1 MKYSTIVEHSEDNLQ
16 MILNKA
22 SDFERE
28 AILDG
33 VISRRFSLYD
43 VEQLTND
50 IKEYRT
56 KMNREYLSLAD
67 FGKTF
72 NRQFATDNN
81 KCFETAR
88 ILFRKIRSCLHETK
102 RIFLKFCKRC
112 QGQSRY
118 EVNYKASVFS
128 HNILCNKGYMPDL
141 FGEESFPE
149 AVSELCCEMEAFF
162 NELTECI
169 KLCLCILSQENDTR
183 NNPALL
189 MQIYEKDAEEARS
202 SQRGILPLL
211 SQGKLKPTLDSMTK
225 QKKMTKT
232 MQAFLADTFHQF
244 NKAEFAIH
252 ILYTD
257 IEKGLDNGLDETE
270 SLLWKDHPELVST
283 IRLLI
288 EHFDELEPQGRLDKA
303 SGMHKIDGNIMAK
316 FMDWCHISNTGYE
329 KVFIENY
336 FNKHYN
342 GQYLTLK
349 TNTVNTAKNKRHSK
363 HDDKQVEFNQKVEQL
378 LSKYEKN
385 EQRERNEAVNF

>member
-16 MILNKA
+16 MILDKA

-33 VISRRFSLYD
+33 VISRRLSLYD

-50 IKEYRT
+50 IKEYRA
-56 KMNREYLSLAD
+56 KMKREYLSLVA

-81 KCFETAR
+81 KCFETAK
-88 ILFRKIRSCLHETK
+88 ILFWKIRSCLSETK

-149 AVSELCCEMEAFF
+149 AVSELCSEMEAFF

-169 KLCLCILSQENDTR
+169 KLCIGILQTEDDTR
-183 NNPALL
+183 NDPALL
-189 MQIYEKDAEEARS
+189 LQIYNKDAEDTRS
-202 SQRGILPLL
+202 SQREIIRQI
-211 SQGKLKPTLDSMTK
+211 SQGKLKIAIDPMSQ
-225 QKKMTKT
+225 QKKSTKT
-232 MQAFLADTFHQF
+232 LQAFLAETFHKF
-244 NKAEFAIH
+244 DTAEFSLH

-257 IEKGLDNGLDETE
+257 IEKGLNNGLDETE
-270 SLLWKDHPELVST
+270 ALLWKNNPDFVPQ
-283 IRLLI
+283 IRLVI
-288 EHFDELEPQGRLDKA
+288 EHFDELDPKGRLDKA

-349 TNTVNTAKNKRHSK
+349 TNTVNTAKNKSHSK
-363 HDDKQVEFNQKVEQL
+363 HDDKQVEFNQKIEQL
-378 LSKYEKN
+378 LTKYEKE
-385 EQRERNEAVNF
+385 EQRKRNQAVNF